1 MSPLFTRMSPLFQ
14 EPWDI
19 VPSYEISR
27 QNTACIGVT
36 VGSNLPLQH
45 QSWPQKN
52 DFEKTE
58 EGASDYCFIQYR
70 NEEVY

>member
-1 MSPLFTRMSPLFQ
+1 M
-14 EPWDI
+14 
-19 VPSYEISR
+19 
-27 QNTACIGVT
+27 
-36 VGSNLPLQH
+36 GSNLPLQH

-70 NEEVY
+70 NEEVYYTPGIRSMPWGYNVFVFSLCVCVCVCVCVCLSVC